1 MAMSHEMIA
10 GGSSKEALLKGAV
23 LMNKGLG
30 LIPGMVIDTHFVRRG
45 RFGRLAEAVATYPNL
60 IGVGLAEDT
69 GLVISHNDEFRI
81 IGSGM
86 VIVMDASQLTHNAH
100 EVLAPG
106 TPMSMS
112 NLITHI
118 LAIGDKF
125 TLNDR
130 KITVL
135 PITEALGQSYL

>member
-1 MAMSHEMIA
+1 
-10 GGSSKEALLKGAV
+10 
-23 LMNKGLG
+23 
-30 LIPGMVIDTHFVRRG
+30 
-45 RFGRLAEAVATYPNL
+45 
-60 IGVGLAEDT
+60 
-69 GLVISHNDEFRI
+69 
-81 IGSGM
+81 
-86 VIVMDASQLTHNAH
+86 
-100 EVLAPG
+100 
-106 TPMSMS
+106 MS

>member
-1 MAMSHEMIA
+1 
-10 GGSSKEALLKGAV
+10 
-23 LMNKGLG
+23 LG